1 MKFNNLKVAHKL
13 WLSVIGLMAVIVL
26 VAGALQMRVLNTIDA
41 AERLVDA
48 SEQQITAATQ
58 WRGLVVTALTLD
70 MAGLVTTDEALSK
83 DFSERRLAISAE
95 ITPIQEAIAA
105 SAVTL
110 EGKAALGQIA
120 VERANLRSQA
130 ETVKQLRATGDTA
143 ARQAFSDTFYKPSAK
158 VYLDAIDK
166 YLAVQ
171 ARVRDATRAAA
182 VEVRY
187 QTMLVAALVAAVV
200 FGFGMLLS
208 AMLVR
213 SINRPLAQ
221 AMVVAEAIAA
231 GDLTQE
237 VQESR
242 GDEFGH
248 LLRSL
253 SGMSVKLRNLVAEV
267 RTGTE
272 SVSTASNEI
281 ANGNQDLSNRTE
293 QTAANLQQTASSM
306 EELTSTVT
314 QSADTAR
321 QASQLASTA
330 AQAATRGGEVVG
342 QVEVSMQNISNA
354 SRKIADIIGTI
365 DGIAFQTNILA
376 LNAAV
381 EAARAGEQGRGF
393 AVVAAEVRSLA
404 KRSADAAKEIK
415 MLITASEQTVQSGTQ
430 QVTQAGVAMA
440 EIVSSVR
447 RVSDLIGE
455 ISAASNEQRDGISHV
470 NSAVANLDQMTQQN
484 AALVEE
490 SAAAATGLRDQAQYL
505 AQVVSVFNVGA
516 SLGTVLVGGR
526 GSNAGGRS
534 PVSRPTALSSPA
546 LRASITRGTAPKA
559 LAASRPGVKLLVPPQ
574 LAGSVA
580 KPVVAKP
587 VAEKLAKPAAVPPL
601 LTKSVAVSPS
611 LSPALTAKSND
622 SDWESF

>member
-13 WLSVIGLMAVIVL
+13 WVSIIGLMVAVLL
-26 VAGALQMRVLNTIDA
+26 VAMALQVRLLNTIDV

-48 SEQQITAATQ
+48 SEQHITASVQ
-58 WRGLVVTALTLD
+58 WRGLAGTATTLA
-70 MAGLVTTDEALSK
+70 MSSLVTTDEGIRK
-83 DFSERRLAISAE
+83 DFDERVAAITAE
-95 ITPIQEAIAA
+95 ITPIQEGIVTTAITADD
-105 SAVTL
+105 
-110 EGKAALGQIA
+110 KAALEKIA
-120 VERANLRSQA
+120 TARAFLRGQA
-130 ETVKQLRATGDTA
+130 EAVKQLKTTGDAA
-143 ARQAFSDTFYKPSAK
+143 ARQAFSDTVYKPGTK

-166 YLAVQ
+166 YVAVQ
-171 ARVRDATRAAA
+171 ARERDATRAAA
-182 VEVRY
+182 MDARR
-187 QTMLVAALVAAVV
+187 QMMMVAALVAAVV
-200 FGFGMLLS
+200 FGFGMFLA

-213 SINRPLAQ
+213 SINRPLAR
-221 AMVVAEAIAA
+221 AMAVAEAIAA

-237 VQESR
+237 VPESR

-253 SGMSVKLRNLVAEV
+253 SSMAVKLRTLVAEV

-293 QTAANLQQTASSM
+293 QTASNLQQTASSM

-330 AQAATRGGEVVG
+330 AQAATHGGEVVG
-342 QVEVSMQNISNA
+342 QVVVSMQNISNA

-404 KRSADAAKEIK
+404 KRSAEAAKEIK
-415 MLITASEQTVQSGTQ
+415 ILITASEETVQSGSQ
-430 QVTQAGVAMA
+430 QVTQAGAAMA

-505 AQVVSVFNVGA
+505 AQVVSVFNVGTSVGAVRSSGGLVAHAPVPRARVSSPPAVARGPA
-516 SLGTVLVGGR
+516 SKALASSRPSVKSVAAPQLAASSAKPTAAKPATAKL
-526 GSNAGGRS
+526 A
-534 PVSRPTALSSPA
+534 RPTAA
-546 LRASITRGTAPKA
+546 
-559 LAASRPGVKLLVPPQ
+559 
-574 LAGSVA
+574 
-580 KPVVAKP
+580 
-587 VAEKLAKPAAVPPL
+587 
-601 LTKSVAVSPS
+601 SPS
-611 LSPALTAKSND
+611 ASLAMATKSND